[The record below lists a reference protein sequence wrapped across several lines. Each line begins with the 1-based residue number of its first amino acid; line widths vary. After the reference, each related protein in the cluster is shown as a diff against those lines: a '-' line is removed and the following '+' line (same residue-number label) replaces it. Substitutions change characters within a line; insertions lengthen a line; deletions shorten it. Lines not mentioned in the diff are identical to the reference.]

1 VVEQVSLIF
10 TETIGEWAYYIFMFG
25 GFCTLFSTLLVFTA
39 SAGRISVDFL
49 RQVGVS
55 SLNREEARRRLV
67 RILQIAFP
75 FLWLCVILVKSDTPL
90 ALVLIGANANNLLL
104 IPMAYGVV
112 HLAMRT
118 VDSERMPL
126 WIELGL
132 LLTIWV
138 IVNFTAIN
146 LYLRWTQ

>member
-1 VVEQVSLIF
+1 
-10 TETIGEWAYYIFMFG
+10 M
-25 GFCTLFSTLLVFTA
+25 
-39 SAGRISVDFL
+39 
-49 RQVGVS
+49 
-55 SLNREEARRRLV
+55 
-67 RILQIAFP
+67 
-75 FLWLCVILVKSDTPL
+75 VKSDTPL

-118 VDSERMPL
+118 GNSECMPL
-126 WIELGL
+126 WIEFGL

-138 IVNFTAIN
+138 IVNFVAIN